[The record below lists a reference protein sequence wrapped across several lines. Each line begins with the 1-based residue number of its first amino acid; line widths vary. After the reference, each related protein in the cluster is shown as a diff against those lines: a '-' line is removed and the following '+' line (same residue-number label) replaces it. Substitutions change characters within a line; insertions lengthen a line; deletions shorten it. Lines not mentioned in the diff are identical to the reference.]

1 MSTIDTNKKPFI
13 TDGWTVEKHIKGG
26 KLDFDASKI
35 ELYVTEKQ
43 KDSYE
48 KGEDLQKDLENKQVL
63 NANVLDFLLKNPH
76 LIPEDWKGKAVFFW
90 GTIYRDSNGDLCV
103 RYLRWNGTK
112 WDWGLGWLDNDFDGH
127 DPAACLAS
135 PSNIEK
141 AIQTLKD
148 NGYQVSKI
156 M

>member
-1 MSTIDTNKKPFI
+1 MPTIDTNKKPF
-13 TDGWTVEKHIKGG
+13 TPDGWTVEKHIKGG

-43 KDSYE
+43 KDGYV
-48 KGEDLQKDLENKQVL
+48 KGEDLQKDLESKQVL
-63 NANVLDFLLKNPH
+63 NANVLDFLLKNPN
-76 LIPEDWKGKAVFFW
+76 LIPEKWKGKAVFFW
-90 GTIYRDSNGDLCV
+90 GTIYRHSFGFLCV
-103 RYLRWNGTK
+103 RCLFWDGTE
-112 WDWGLGWLDNDFDGH
+112 WGWGGWLGSDFGGDS
-127 DPAACLAS
+127 PAACLAS
-135 PSNIEK
+135 PLNIEK